1 MKLTKSKL
9 KQIIK
14 EELQKILSEA
24 SPGGPTPAHLQG
36 PKILG
41 ALSDEAQEDYKTSP
55 SILADKEAECKKENQ
70 CLDEKTGECIEC
82 PEGTTP

>member
-1 MKLTKSKL
+1 MKLTKSQL

-14 EELQKILSEA
+14 EELHKILREV
-24 SPGGPTPAHLQG
+24 SPGGPTAAHLQG

-41 ALSDEAQEDYKTSP
+41 ALSGEAQEDYKTSP

-82 PEGTTP
+82 PEGAMP